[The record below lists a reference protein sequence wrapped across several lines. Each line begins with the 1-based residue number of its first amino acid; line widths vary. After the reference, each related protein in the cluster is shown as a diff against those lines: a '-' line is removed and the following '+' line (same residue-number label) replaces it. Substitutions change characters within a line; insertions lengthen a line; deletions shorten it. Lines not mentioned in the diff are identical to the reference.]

1 MENLKNGSE
10 NLRMEEKN
18 KITDLIND
26 ALEEEDCEFQINFLI
41 GGMMCEE
48 CNDSIEK
55 IKKNQ
60 EWLREIAEFCE
71 NYKGDKKKFLNHI
84 KDNIEN
90 FLPVLEG
97 EIKTLENE

>member
-26 ALEEEDCEFQINFLI
+26 ALEEDCEFQINFLV